1 MKKFLQLFKTP
12 DLRKKVLSVL
22 FLLFVFRLMASIPI
36 PGIDAAK
43 LQQFLSSNQ
52 LFGFLNIFSGGG
64 ISNLSIMMLGVGPYI
79 TATIIMQLLTIVFPQ
94 LKKIYYEEG
103 AQGQAKFNRISRY
116 ITVPLAA
123 LQGYGFLNLL
133 MSQKVLGPLPLPELI
148 ANVLVITAG
157 SVFLMWIG
165 ELISE
170 YKLGNGVS
178 LIIFAGIISGLPQQ
192 IGAMFFNYNPAMLP
206 TYIAF
211 VVLALIVIACVTF
224 INESERK
231 IPVSYAKQVRGM
243 KMYGGVSTY
252 LPLKV
257 NQAMFFNYNPAML
270 PTYIA
275 FVVLALIVIACVT
288 FINES
293 ERKIPVSY
301 AKQVRGMKM
310 YGGVSTYLPLKV
322 NQAGVIPII
331 FAISLLLFPQFFAQ
345 AVSIISPS
353 LSLSL
358 SQWASGFFNNIPVY
372 SLVYFFL
379 VVLFTY
385 FYTAITFDPE
395 EISRNLQKSGG
406 FIPGIRPGEA
416 TAQTITR
423 IIHRITLWGALFLGV
438 VAILPNI
445 TQIVTGITSL
455 TIGGTALLIV
465 VAVALEV
472 MKQIES
478 QLTVREYE
486 GIM

>member
-1 MKKFLQLFKTP
+1 MKKFLQIFKIP

-22 FLLFVFRLMASIPI
+22 FLLFVFRLMAAIPT

-103 AQGQAKFNRISRY
+103 AEGQAKFNRISRY
-116 ITVPLAA
+116 ITVPLAM
-123 LQGYGFLNLL
+123 LQAYGFLNLL
-133 MSQKVLGPLPLPELI
+133 MSQKVLNPLPLPNML

-170 YKLGNGVS
+170 YKIGNGVS
-178 LIIFAGIISGLPQQ
+178 LIIFAGIVSGLPRE

-206 TYIAF
+206 TYLAF
-211 VVLALIVIACVTF
+211 VILALIVIAGVTF

-231 IPVSYAKQVRGM
+231 IP
-243 KMYGGVSTY
+243 
-252 LPLKV
+252 
-257 NQAMFFNYNPAML
+257 
-270 PTYIA
+270 I
-275 FVVLALIVIACVT
+275 
-288 FINES
+288 
-293 ERKIPVSY
+293 SY

-345 AVSIISPS
+345 AAAIISPS
-353 LSLSL
+353 LSLTL
-358 SQWASGFFNNIPVY
+358 SQWSSSFFNNIPLY
-372 SLVYFFL
+372 SLAYFTL

-395 EISRNLQKSGG
+395 EIAKNLQRSGG

-416 TAQTITR
+416 TTETITKV
-423 IIHRITLWGALFLGV
+423 IHRITFWGALFLGV

-472 MKQIES
+472 MKAVES
-478 QLTVREYE
+478 QLTIREYE